1 MLNTL
6 LYRATGLVAGAILL
20 ASAGHISPADAQSKF
35 NMATPYNCQEFIT
48 KLANMIADDM
58 RESTNGEVDIT
69 VHCAGSLFKNP
80 EIVSATRTGQIDM
93 GTQLMSNLGPEN
105 KLFEIDNMPFLTSNY
120 LESWALWQATRPRLE
135 ELMQERG
142 LRILYAVP
150 WGPQNF
156 FFNGDFKSMADV
168 KGKKLRAYNASTS
181 RMAALMNTVPVT
193 VQATDMA
200 QAFQTGIV
208 HGTSTSSNTG
218 VASNMHE
225 FVSDVYLTN
234 AWNPK
239 QMGFIREAVFQKM
252 TPSQQQ
258 ALILAGK
265 KAEAIGWFQSVQ
277 IADNAPRILAERG
290 MKVHEADSAVMADL
304 RGVGGTMLDEWLDKA
319 DAEAQAAI
327 AAYKAAVGR

>member
-1 MLNTL
+1 MLRRDIL
-6 LYRATGLVAGAILL
+6 RAAGMVAGVAMMSTVVGTHT
-20 ASAGHISPADAQSKF
+20 AAAQTKF

-48 KLANMIADDM
+48 KLASLVADDM
-58 RESTNGEVDIT
+58 RKATDGEVDIT

-80 EIVSATRTGQIDM
+80 EIVGATRTGQIDF

-105 KLFEIDNMPFLTSNY
+105 KLFELDNMPFLTSNY
-120 LESWALWQATRPRLE
+120 RDSWALWQATRPRIE

-156 FFNGDFKSMADV
+156 FFNGEFKSMADI
-168 KGKKLRAYNASTS
+168 KGKKQRAYNASTS
-181 RMAALMNTVPVT
+181 RMAALMETVPVT

-208 HGTSTSSNTG
+208 NGTSTSANTG
-218 VASNMHE
+218 VSSNMHE

-239 QMGFIREAVFQKM
+239 QMGFIRESTFQKL

-258 ALILAGK
+258 ALIFAGK
-265 KAEAIGWFQSVQ
+265 KAEAIGWAQSIE
-277 IADNAPRILAERG
+277 IADGAPKILAERG
-290 MKVHEADSAVMADL
+290 MKVHEPAKALMGEL
-304 RGVGGTMLDEWLDKA
+304 RGVGGTMLDEWLAKA
-319 DAEAQAAI
+319 DTGA
-327 AAYKAAVGR
+327 KAAVDAYKVAVGR

>member
-1 MLNTL
+1 MIAKTFV
-6 LYRATGLVAGAILL
+6 RATALAAGLALL
-20 ASAGHISPADAQSKF
+20 PMMGTFAPASAQTKL

-48 KLANMIADDM
+48 KLANMVADDM
-58 RESTNGEVDIT
+58 REATDGEIDIT

-80 EIVSATRTGQIDM
+80 EIVAATRTGQIDL

-120 LESWALWQATRPRLE
+120 RESWDLWQATRPKLE
-135 ELMQERG
+135 KLMQDRG

-156 FFNGDFKSMADV
+156 FFNGQFNSMADV
-168 KGKKLRAYNASTS
+168 KGKKQRAYNASTS
-181 RMAALMNTVPVT
+181 RMAALMDTVPVT

-208 HGTSTSSNTG
+208 NGTSTSANTG
-218 VASNMHE
+218 VASKMWE

-239 QMGFIREAVFQKM
+239 QMGFISEAAFQKM
-252 TPSQQQ
+252 TPAQQE
-258 ALILAGK
+258 ALIFAGK
-265 KAEAIGWFQSVQ
+265 KAEAIGWTQSIQ
-277 IADNAPRILAERG
+277 IASNAPKILAENG
-290 MKVHEADSAVMADL
+290 MGVHQPSDQLMGELRKV
-304 RGVGGTMLDEWLDKA
+304 GNTMLDEWLEKA
-319 DAEAQAAI
+319 DANAKEAI
-327 AAYKAAVGR
+327 DAYKAAVGR